1 LEQVLG
7 LEFRYFDRF
16 QGYAAASVS
25 VDVVGCDGLEEVL
38 GLGFRF
44 QGDAAASVSVDVCR

>member
-1 LEQVLG
+1 MEQVLG
-7 LEFRYFDRF
+7 LEFRFFDSF

-25 VDVVGCDGLEEVL
+25 VDVVGCDGLEKVL